1 MLSPTDKHLC
11 VHSVLYEK
19 IPESHL
25 LKMIGKTMDFSF
37 INYGIMSVKQGAGIE
52 VFSTECCSQLHSGR
66 GAVSQLCG

>member
-1 MLSPTDKHLC
+1 MLSPTDKRPC

-37 INYGIMSVKQGAGIE
+37 INYGIMSVK
-52 VFSTECCSQLHSGR
+52 
-66 GAVSQLCG
+66 